1 MAKNEDDQQKTNSK
15 QKTTRKTKVRAT
27 KTLAKLKTYQ
37 QKLWLI

>member
-1 MAKNEDDQQKTNSK
+1 MAKNEEDQQKTNSK
-15 QKTTRKTKVRAT
+15 QKTRKTKVRAT